1 MKEAKDECGKKWGR
15 GRICKWLFFCFLLLS
30 FGEGRVVILKQR
42 GGVM

>member
-1 MKEAKDECGKKWGR
+1 MKEAKDECGKKWGEDMQAA
-15 GRICKWLFFCFLLLS
+15 FLLLS